1 MPIPFELYLLSLNIE
16 TMSKNRKKN
25 KTPKVKYYLMALNYL
40 QEYYQNLADE
50 NFYFGF
56 PLIKNLV
63 EEGKIMAKSEG
74 LEGYDYE
81 NVLIIIC
88 FRFAG
93 ITNFFVDD
101 ESNYK
106 LLHDFAAQVEYPDE
120 EIKKIELSITN
131 NRNYTYPSSAVENVA
146 WDAISSRFTVDDM
159 IVHVTFLK
167 EEFNRINKTQYTEL
181 QILTELRKNFIR
193 SDFSTKYGKEH
204 YLEKRDRNFS
214 RLDKRIQKLE
224 EIELESP
231 FGNGKEINKFSDKE
245 TEDLFK
251 IAFRNYV
258 HLVSVA
264 DSKAGLLLN
273 VNSIIVSVAIAF
285 VVRHTFNLLPSIIL
299 LSFSFCTI
307 LLSILA
313 SRPQVNQFMQDK
325 NSSSYQTFF
334 FGSVDLIGNEF
345 SKAIWENYSLELDA
359 LLKGGKEKIF
369 EEMYKESFNVRKV
382 LGRKFMYLN
391 IAYYVFIGGLFISII
406 TFIIDMY

>member
-1 MPIPFELYLLSLNIE
+1 
-16 TMSKNRKKN
+16 
-25 KTPKVKYYLMALNYL
+25 
-40 QEYYQNLADE
+40 
-50 NFYFGF
+50 
-56 PLIKNLV
+56 
-63 EEGKIMAKSEG
+63 
-74 LEGYDYE
+74 
-81 NVLIIIC
+81 
-88 FRFAG
+88 
-93 ITNFFVDD
+93 
-101 ESNYK
+101 
-106 LLHDFAAQVEYPDE
+106 
-120 EIKKIELSITN
+120 
-131 NRNYTYPSSAVENVA
+131 
-146 WDAISSRFTVDDM
+146 
-159 IVHVTFLK
+159 
-167 EEFNRINKTQYTEL
+167 
-181 QILTELRKNFIR
+181 
-193 SDFSTKYGKEH
+193 
-204 YLEKRDRNFS
+204 
-214 RLDKRIQKLE
+214 LE
-224 EIELESP
+224 ENELESP
-231 FGNGKEINKFSDKE
+231 LENGKVINKFSDKE

-285 VVRHTFNLLPSIIL
+285 VVRHTFHLLPSIIL

-345 SKAIWENYSLELDA
+345 SKANWENYSLELDA

-382 LGRKFMYLN
+382 LGKKFMYLN

-406 TFIIDMY
+406 TFLIDMYQ

>member
-1 MPIPFELYLLSLNIE
+1 
-16 TMSKNRKKN
+16 MSKNHKKV
-25 KTPKVKYYLMALNYL
+25 KTPKVKYYLMALKYL
-40 QEYYQNLADE
+40 QDYYQNLADE

-63 EEGKIMAKSEG
+63 EEGKIIAKSEG
-74 LEGYDYE
+74 LEGFDYE
-81 NVLIIIC
+81 NALIIIC

-106 LLHDFAAQVEYPDE
+106 LLHEFAEQVEYPDE

-131 NRNYTYPSSAVENVA
+131 NSNYAYPNSAVENVA
-146 WDAISSRFTVDDM
+146 WDAISSRFTIDDM

-167 EEFNRINKTQYTEL
+167 EEFNRINEVQYTEL
-181 QILTELRKNFIR
+181 EILTQFKRNLLR
-193 SDFSTKYGKEH
+193 SDFYTKYAKEN

-214 RLDKRIQKLE
+214 RLEKRIQKLE
-224 EIELESP
+224 EIELKFPQE
-231 FGNGKEINKFSDKE
+231 NGKIINRFSDKE

-273 VNSIIVSVAIAF
+273 VNSIIVSVTIAF
-285 VVRHTFNLLPSIIL
+285 VVRHTFHPLPSIIL
-299 LSFSFCTI
+299 LAFSFCTI

-313 SRPQVNQFMQDK
+313 SRPQGNHFMQDK

-345 SKAIWENYSLELDA
+345 SKANWENYSIELDG

-382 LGRKFMYLN
+382 LGKKFMYLN
-391 IAYYVFIGGLFISII
+391 VAYYVFLGGLFISII
-406 TFIIDMY
+406 SFLIDINQ